1 MNPHYRHLEQGFSQ
15 WLSILG
21 YAESTVKSLPIHIRE
36 LLHYLETKQ
45 HIPHISQV
53 HNKHLSAFIRHH
65 KQRSNKTYGGAL
77 SSNYI
82 NKTIHAIHSFARYL
96 GQSNKYHIDISLRS
110 IEQDQEP
117 RSILTQADI
126 QQLYD
131 STFEAYPHDN
141 TATGQRDRAIIA
153 IFYGCGLRRSEG
165 IALNLY
171 DIDTHKSSL
180 FVRKGK
186 GNKQRRVPIARKHL
200 EDLKAYI
207 QEGRN
212 WYLEDHNTDRY
223 QQQCY
228 GKAAASKKNT
238 DQEALFLNQWGQ
250 RMKDCSYR
258 LKQMKERAGIEQDF
272 SLHSLRHSIATHLLH
287 SGMNIEE
294 IAQFLGHSSLVSTQ
308 IYTHI
313 VQQQNR
319 QQDANETL

>member
-1 MNPHYRHLEQGFSQ
+1 MNPHYQHLEKGYAE

-21 YAESTVKSLPIHIRE
+21 YADSSVKSLPLHIRE
-36 LLHYLETKQ
+36 LLQYLENR
-45 HIPHISQV
+45 HIHHISLV
-53 HNKHLSAFIRHH
+53 HNRHLSGFIQQL
-65 KQRSNKTYGGAL
+65 KQRSNKTYGGGL
-77 SSNYI
+77 SSHYI
-82 NKTIHAIHSFARYL
+82 NKYIHTIHNFARYL
-96 GQSNKYHIDISLRS
+96 GQSSSYHIDSSLRS
-110 IEQDQEP
+110 IEHDQEP
-117 RSILTQADI
+117 RSILSQSDLLK
-126 QQLYD
+126 LYD
-131 STFEAYPHDN
+131 STFDPYTRHSI
-141 TATGQRDRAIIA
+141 ATGQRDRAIIA

-212 WYLEDHNTDRY
+212 WYLEAHDTGHY
-223 QQQCY
+223 QHQCY
-228 GKAAASKKNT
+228 GTNFKMKSQT
-238 DQEALFLNQWGQ
+238 DPEALFLNQWGQ
-250 RMKDCSYR
+250 RMKDFSYR
-258 LKQMKERAGIEQDF
+258 LEQMKIRAGIAQDF

-294 IAQFLGHSSLVSTQ
+294 IARFLGHKSLVSTQ

-313 VQQQNR
+313 LEQQNR
-319 QQDANETL
+319 QDNASATL